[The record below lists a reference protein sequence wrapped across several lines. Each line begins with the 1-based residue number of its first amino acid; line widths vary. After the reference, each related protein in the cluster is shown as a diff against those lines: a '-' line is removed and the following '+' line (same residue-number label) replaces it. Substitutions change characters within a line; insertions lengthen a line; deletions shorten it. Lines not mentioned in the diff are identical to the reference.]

1 MNMFAIF
8 KNEWK
13 TGIKNLLIWSLSV
26 GAMGLICILLYKS
39 MEDSMVTMAESFANM
54 SELVPVFQEYMSIL

>member
-39 MEDSMVTMAESFANM
+39 MEDSMADMADSNGSAKTSSSF
-54 SELVPVFQEYMSIL
+54 STQVSL